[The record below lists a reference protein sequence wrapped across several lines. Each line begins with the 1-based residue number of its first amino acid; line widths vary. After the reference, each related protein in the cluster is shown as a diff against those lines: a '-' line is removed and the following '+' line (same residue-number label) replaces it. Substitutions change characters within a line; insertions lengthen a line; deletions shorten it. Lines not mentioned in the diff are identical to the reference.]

1 MLDAQGGKEAFESIM
16 DLTMTGSVEMT
27 QQGISGTMTMYKK
40 EPDKRRVEL
49 AAMDMVIVQAFD
61 GQTAWWTNPQTGNV
75 EEMNEQETAVMKR
88 QALPLVA
95 SVEPEKHG
103 ITFTYSGKENIDGR
117 DYHVLEQV
125 YKDGYAM
132 LRYVDAETYLTG
144 RTRSTRAGPGG
155 VEIQVEQVMSDFK
168 KVGGMT
174 MAHSIV
180 TYYNGEVFT
189 TITLKEVRFNTGLE
203 DSFFKKGN

>member
-1 MLDAQGGKEAFESIM
+1 M
-16 DLTMTGSVEMT
+16 D
-27 QQGISGTMTMYKK
+27 
-40 EPDKRRVEL
+40 R
-49 AAMDMVIVQAFD
+49 VIVQAYD

-75 EEMNEQETAVMKR
+75 EDMNERDSAAMKR
-88 QALPLVA
+88 QSLPLVA
-95 SVEPEKHG
+95 NIEPEEYG
-103 ITFTYSGKENIDGR
+103 ITFIHKGKENIGGR

-125 YKDGYAM
+125 YEDEYTL

-180 TYYNGEVFT
+180 TYYNGEIFT
-189 TITLKEVRFNTGLE
+189 TITLKEVRFNTGLD
-203 DSFFKKGN
+203 DSLFKKEN

>member
-40 EPDKRRVEL
+40 EPDKRRVDL

-103 ITFTYSGKENIDGR
+103 ITFTYTGKENIDGR

-125 YKDGYAM
+125 YSDGYTM
-132 LRYVDAETYLTG
+132 LRFVDAET
-144 RTRSTRAGPGG
+144 
-155 VEIQVEQVMSDFK
+155 E
-168 KVGGMT
+168 
-174 MAHSIV
+174 
-180 TYYNGEVFT
+180 
-189 TITLKEVRFNTGLE
+189 
-203 DSFFKKGN
+203 

>member
-1 MLDAQGGKEAFESIM
+1 
-16 DLTMTGSVEMT
+16 
-27 QQGISGTMTMYKK
+27 
-40 EPDKRRVEL
+40 
-49 AAMDMVIVQAFD
+49 
-61 GQTAWWTNPQTGNV
+61 
-75 EEMNEQETAVMKR
+75 
-88 QALPLVA
+88 
-95 SVEPEKHG
+95 
-103 ITFTYSGKENIDGR
+103 
-117 DYHVLEQV
+117 
-125 YKDGYAM
+125 M

-189 TITLKEVRFNTGLE
+189 TTTLKEVRINTGLE
-203 DSFFKKGN
+203 DSLFKKGN